1 MSTKGIIQASLEFWG
16 SIICLILLLT
26 SMLDKEYKGD
36 SKRYLLALYTSVGLT
51 LLFDALAWIFRG
63 RPGLLGSVM
72 VYVSNFMVFQFNY
85 IVLMAYT
92 LYVKSN
98 LPEEGQRNMQPF
110 IRFLLGACAVM
121 MGMTVANIWTHWFY
135 FIDAQNFYHRNSCHW
150 MTQIVGLF
158 GTIINGVFLLKY
170 RKRIEKGLFI
180 AMFSYIV
187 LPTIALA
194 TLVFYYGLS
203 LLHVAMCISMVCM
216 FIAAFKSHYMRMTA
230 RERELGDM
238 KTQLLISQI
247 EPHFLYNSLTT
258 IKYLCRTSPDQAADA
273 VDEFSLFLRANLDG
287 ISATKCIPFRA
298 EVEQVCNYL
307 LLEQRRFGERLNVTW
322 DIEDEDFLIPSL
334 TLQPIVENAVRHG
347 IMKKPEGGTIAIRSS
362 FLPEGF
368 VIVVEDDGV
377 GFDIEQVA
385 RQQKEAESTGRHLG
399 LRNVKSRLELMRG
412 GAMLVE
418 SEIGKGTTVKLI
430 LPEE

>member
-1 MSTKGIIQASLEFWG
+1 MSTRGIIQASLEFWG
-16 SIICLILLLT
+16 SVICLILLLT

-36 SKRYLLALYTSVGLT
+36 SKRDLLALYASVGMT
-51 LLFDALAWIFRG
+51 LLFDALAWVFRG
-63 RPGLLGSVM
+63 WPGLLGCVM
-72 VYVSNFMVFQFNY
+72 VQVSNFMVFQLNY

-92 LYVKSN
+92 LYVRGN
-98 LPEEGQRNMQPF
+98 LPEEGQRKMRPF
-110 IRFLLGACAVM
+110 IRFLFGACAVM
-121 MGMTVANIWTHWFY
+121 MGMTVVNIWTHWFY
-135 FIDAQNFYHRNSCHW
+135 FIDAQNFYHRSALHW
-150 MTQIVGLF
+150 VTQIVGLF
-158 GTIINGVFLLKY
+158 GTAINGAFLLKY
-170 RKRIEKGLFI
+170 RKRIETGLFV
-180 AMFSYIV
+180 AMFSYVV
-187 LPTIALA
+187 LPTIALV

-216 FIAAFKSHYMRMTA
+216 FVAAFKSHYMRMTA

-273 VDEFSLFLRANLDG
+273 VDEFSLFLRGNLDG

-298 EVEQVCNYL
+298 EVEQVRNYL
-307 LLEQRRFGERLNVTW
+307 SLEQRRFGDRLRVKW
-322 DIEDEDFLIPSL
+322 SIEDDDFRIPAL

-347 IMKKPEGGTIAIRSS
+347 VMKKPEGGTISIRSS

-368 VIVVEDDGV
+368 VVEVEDDGV
-377 GFDIEQVA
+377 GFDVEQMK
-385 RQQKEAESTGRHLG
+385 RQQKDAESTGRHLG

-412 GAMLVE
+412 GAMLVT